1 MNLNKKAILYA
12 VLLLTTVFLLSG
24 CRAGNGTKGSLSLLA
39 GSVPEGDKAEWQSQ
53 SPEDGGHVEAGSEF
67 DITWYMVNTGTTTW
81 TTDYSMRYFAGTN
94 LTKPGKTRY
103 NLPEPVAPGET
114 GTCSVDALAPWEPGT
129 YQMFVVLSNANDENF
144 SKVDITITVDETE
157 EK

>member
-1 MNLNKKAILYA
+1 MYSNRKRTLFAAFILA
-12 VLLLTTVFLLSG
+12 LMILLSG
-24 CRAGNGTKGSLSLLA
+24 CASGGPKGTLSLSA
-39 GSVPEGDKAEWQSQ
+39 VSAPKGDKAEWQSQ
-53 SPEDGGHVEAGSEF
+53 SPADGDHVEAGSEF

-103 NLPEPVAPGET
+103 NLPAAVAPGEV
-114 GTCSVDALAPWEPGT
+114 GACSVDAVAPWEPGT
-129 YQMFVVLSNANDENF
+129 YQMFVVLGNADDENF

-157 EK
+157 E